1 MPQFGK
7 LSRANLSECHPD
19 IQRLFA
25 EVIKHWD
32 CTVLDGARTM
42 QEQRANL
49 AKGVSKTL
57 DSKHLPQPDG
67 YSWAADV
74 APYPVQWNDP
84 SPKVRA
90 AYERECLFFGG
101 FVLGIAEELGIDLRY
116 GGDWDSDRD
125 LEDQTFNDLVH
136 FEKRRAA

>member
-1 MPQFGK
+1 MPSFGTV
-7 LSRANLSECHPD
+7 SRANLAECHPQL
-19 IQRLFA
+19 QRLFA

-32 CTVLDGARTM
+32 CTVLDGKRTLA
-42 QEQRANL
+42 EQRANL
-49 AKGVSKTL
+49 AAGVSKTL
-57 DSKHLPQPDG
+57 ASKHLPQPDG
-67 YSWAADV
+67 YSHAADV

-84 SPKVRA
+84 SAKVRA

-101 FVLGIAEELGIDLRY
+101 FVLGVAAQLGIRVRY

-136 FEKRRAA
+136 VELLP